1 VIFSLANGATSS
13 KANSPSRAMATLD
26 GGLRLRSGRSYLASN
41 YCCFNGLTV
50 QDEGVMLPG
59 QCATPPGAG
68 AERVRRDSSDQ
79 ITELLVRWRDGD
91 QVALDAL
98 VPLVYDEL
106 RLIAHHYLQR
116 ERSDHTLQSTALV
129 HEAYVRLIG
138 HSTPRWQDRAHFF
151 GVAARVMRQIL
162 VEYARNR
169 QAAKRGG
176 GACKITL
183 EEGLE
188 IPSSPD
194 VDVVLLDDAL
204 KDLAALDPQQSHI
217 VELRFFGGLSIADT
231 SEVMGISPAT
241 VSREWTSARAWLHR
255 EIARRADT

>member
-1 VIFSLANGATSS
+1 
-13 KANSPSRAMATLD
+13 
-26 GGLRLRSGRSYLASN
+26 
-41 YCCFNGLTV
+41 
-50 QDEGVMLPG
+50 MLPD
-59 QCATPPGAG
+59 QRATPPGAG
-68 AERVRRDSSDQ
+68 ADLVRRDSSDE
-79 ITELLVRWRDGD
+79 ITELLVRWRSGD
-91 QVALDAL
+91 QMALDAL

-129 HEAYVRLIG
+129 HEAYVRLVG
-138 HSTPRWQDRAHFF
+138 PNTPQWQDRAHFF
-151 GVAARVMRQIL
+151 GVAARVMRQVL

-183 EEGLE
+183 KEGLE
-188 IPSSPD
+188 MPSAPD
-194 VDVVLLDDAL
+194 LDVVLLDDAL
-204 KDLAALDPQQSHI
+204 KDLAHLDPQQSQI

-255 EIARRADT
+255 ELAKRATS